1 MPKRKRLTDLYKRGQ
16 TITIVG
22 PDDENVNDGVKVW
35 IQKPNPT
42 EMESIHRRANARKAL
57 IVREGQDEAS
67 EIFLAAWAESRD
79 FLNKETLITLALYED
94 LSSARMRANAEIA
107 DEEEWKDEDYL
118 QGLLDLWQ
126 GDPEQ
131 GDFGLAEVW
140 TSMPEEWD
148 ETDFSSE
155 EVVRMKEAKRVF
167 SELQRFDAQVEQ
179 VLKAEEER
187 LRVDWSSRDDEFVV
201 RAAVKELVR
210 QQANQAFV
218 DEYDRQLMYY
228 TVREPDDHKKRY
240 FANMA
245 EIDDLEEGVKDQL
258 KLAMNSLLV
267 DVVEGKDSPVTP
279 TSSDSSESVEEEEIS
294 PDSGLQAAPA

>member
-1 MPKRKRLTDLYKRGQ
+1 MPKRKRLTDLYKRGK

-22 PDDENVNDGVKVW
+22 PDAENVNDGVEVW

-42 EMESIHRRANARKAL
+42 EMESIHRRANAKKAL
-57 IVREGQDEAS
+57 IVKSGEDETS

-94 LSSARMRANAEIA
+94 LGSARMRANAEIA
-107 DEEEWKDEDYL
+107 DEKEWKEEDYL

-131 GDFGLAEVW
+131 GDFGLSEVW

-148 ETDFSSE
+148 ESDFSSE
-155 EVVRMKEAKRVF
+155 EVARMNEAKHVF
-167 SELQRFDAQVEQ
+167 SELERFDSQVEKA
-179 VLKAEEER
+179 LKAEEER
-187 LRVDWSSRDDEFVV
+187 LRVDWASRDDEFVV

-279 TSSDSSESVEEEEIS
+279 TSSDSSESVEEEEVS